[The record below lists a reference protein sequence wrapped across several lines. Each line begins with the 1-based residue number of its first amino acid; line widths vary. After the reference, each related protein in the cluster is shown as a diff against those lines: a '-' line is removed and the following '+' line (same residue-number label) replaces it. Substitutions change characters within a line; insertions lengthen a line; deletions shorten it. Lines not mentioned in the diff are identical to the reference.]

1 MAAAL
6 AVRLAI
12 LEQMSGLGIAFLDEP
27 TANLDQ
33 QKKANL
39 VDQLNALDAFEQLT
53 VISHDS
59 TFETMTDHSIIVEK
73 PEQTSEVV
81 SD

>member
-12 LEQMSGLGIAFLDEP
+12 LEQLSSLGVAFLDEP
-27 TANLDQ
+27 TANLDE
-33 QKKANL
+33 QKKTNL
-39 VDQLNALDAFEQLT
+39 VGQPESLDAFDQLA

-59 TFETMTDHSIIVEK
+59 TFESMTDYSVKIEK